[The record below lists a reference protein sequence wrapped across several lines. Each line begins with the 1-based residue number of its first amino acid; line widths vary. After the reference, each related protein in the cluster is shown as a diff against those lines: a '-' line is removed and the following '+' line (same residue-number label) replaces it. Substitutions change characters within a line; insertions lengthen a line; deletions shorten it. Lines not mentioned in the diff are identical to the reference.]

1 MSYNV
6 WDLFSLK
13 GKVGLVTGGA
23 RRLGRDEA
31 EALAEAG
38 ADVAI
43 TSRNMEMAN
52 RTADDIA
59 KATGRT
65 VRAYHMELTDEAEV
79 INVFKKVVEDFGKLD
94 ILVNNAGNP
103 INSAPPEQRKLED
116 WDYTF
121 AVNSTGVFLCTR
133 EAAKHMMA
141 RKSGVIIN
149 IASESGI
156 IGKDRRQYEGLNM
169 TGVPIDYSAAKGAV
183 INMTRDWACYLGPYG
198 IRVNCISPAGFKDVG
213 TEQQTAPEEFWRRY
227 IYGMPLGRAGEFGK
241 DMKGPIVFL
250 ASEASSW
257 VTGHNLVM
265 DGGYTAW

>member
-1 MSYNV
+1 MSYKV
-6 WDLFSLK
+6 SDLFSLK
-13 GKVGLVTGGA
+13 GKVALVTGGA

-43 TSRNMEMAN
+43 TSRNMEMGN
-52 RTADDIA
+52 NTAKEIA
-59 KATGRT
+59 EATGRT
-65 VRAYHMELTDEAEV
+65 VRAYHMELLDEAEV
-79 INVFKKVVEDFGKLD
+79 IAVFEKVVEDFGKLD

-103 INSAPPEQRKLED
+103 INSAPPESRKLED
-116 WDYTF
+116 WNYTF

-133 EAAKHMMA
+133 EAAKHMMG

-149 IASESGI
+149 IGSESGI

-169 TGVPIDYSAAKGAV
+169 AGCPVDYAAAKGAV
-183 INMTRDWACYLGPYG
+183 ISMTRDWAAYLGSYN
-198 IRVNCISPAGFKDVG
+198 IRINCLSPAGFKDVG
-213 TEQQTAPEEFWRRY
+213 TEQETAPNEFWQRY
-227 IYGMPLGRAGEFGK
+227 ISRMALGRAGEFGK

-257 VTGHNLVM
+257 ITGQNIVM
-265 DGGYTAW
+265 DGGYTIM

>member
-1 MSYNV
+1 MSV
-6 WDLFSLK
+6 GVSDLYDLN

-43 TSRNMEMAN
+43 TSRNMEMADK
-52 RTADDIA
+52 TAAEIA
-59 KATGRT
+59 QATGRT
-65 VRAYHMELTDEAEV
+65 VRAYHMELTDEQEV
-79 INVFKKVVEDFGKLD
+79 IGVFEKVIADFGKLD

-103 INSAPPEQRKLED
+103 INSAPPEARKLED

-183 INMTRDWACYLGPYG
+183 VNMTRDWACYLGPYG
-198 IRVNCISPAGFKDVG
+198 IRVNAISPAGFKDVG
-213 TEQQTAPEEFWRRY
+213 TAQETAPEEFWRRY
-227 IYGMPLGRAGEFGK
+227 TYGMPLGRAGEYGK
-241 DMKGPIVFL
+241 DMKGPVVFL

-257 VTGHNLVM
+257 ITGHNLVM

>member
-1 MSYNV
+1 MSV
-6 WDLFSLK
+6 HVSELFSLK
-13 GKVGLVTGGA
+13 GKIGLVTGGA
-23 RRLGRDEA
+23 RRLGKDEA

-43 TSRNMEMAN
+43 TSRNMEVAN
-52 RTADDIA
+52 STASEIS
-59 KATGRT
+59 KATGQT
-65 VRAYHMELTDEAEV
+65 VRPYHMELTDEEEV
-79 INVFKKVVEDFGKLD
+79 ISVFKQVVEDFGQLD

-103 INSAPPEQRKLED
+103 INSAPPEERKLED

-133 EAAKHMMA
+133 EAAKHMME
-141 RKSGVIIN
+141 RKTGVIIN
-149 IASESGI
+149 IASESGM

-169 TGVPIDYSAAKGAV
+169 TGCPIDYSAAKGAV
-183 INMTRDWACYLGPYG
+183 INMTRDWACHLGAHG
-198 IRVNCISPAGFKDVG
+198 IRVNSISPAGFKDVG
-213 TEQQTAPEEFWRRY
+213 TSQETAPEEFWRRY
-227 IYGMPLGRAGEFGK
+227 IYHMPIGRAGEYGK
-241 DMKGPIVFL
+241 DMKGAIVYL